1 MSVGWET
8 AEREDGLLVQ
18 LTGELDI
25 SSASGVESRLI
36 EVEQRAPERLFL
48 DLRRVNFID
57 STGLSMII
65 NADGRAKKAG
75 RRLTIV
81 SGDGVPRR
89 ILRTV
94 GLEDRLEVL
103 SDLPAGGW
111 GDDHLPPARRREP
124 DRAARD
130 QLRPVAGGLEPQLAR
145 HGPQDRAHLEHREA
159 RADAAPHAAAERQPR
174 VGLRRALEE
183 ALGAERVRIAVD
195 VLAPVHE
202 VDARRHHR
210 ADGDLVL
217 AELERLVHDAPR
229 DDGDRRPQPQRLLH
243 HGVRVLARAAV
254 IAGEL
259 LEPAWQ
265 ANHPLERP

>member
-8 AEREDGLLVQ
+8 LERADGLHIQ

-36 EVEQRAPERLFL
+36 EVEQREPERLFL

-94 GLEDRLEVL
+94 GLEDRLDVL
-103 SDLPAGGW
+103 SE
-111 GDDHLPPARRREP
+111 PPEP
-124 DRAARD
+124 N
-130 QLRPVAGGLEPQLAR
+130 GTS
-145 HGPQDRAHLEHREA
+145 
-159 RADAAPHAAAERQPR
+159 
-174 VGLRRALEE
+174 
-183 ALGAERVRIAVD
+183 
-195 VLAPVHE
+195 
-202 VDARRHHR
+202 
-210 ADGDLVL
+210 
-217 AELERLVHDAPR
+217 
-229 DDGDRRPQPQRLLH
+229 
-243 HGVRVLARAAV
+243 
-254 IAGEL
+254 
-259 LEPAWQ
+259 
-265 ANHPLERP
+265 